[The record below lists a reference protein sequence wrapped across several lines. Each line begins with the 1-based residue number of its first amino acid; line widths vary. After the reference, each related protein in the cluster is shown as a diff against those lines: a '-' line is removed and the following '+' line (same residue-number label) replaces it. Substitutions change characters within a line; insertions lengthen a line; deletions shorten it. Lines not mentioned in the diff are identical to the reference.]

1 MMHDYAKKQKV
12 LEINPYSPL
21 IKGLL
26 RRVKQM
32 NSDNEDHNQDP
43 EAEQV
48 LKEVTSILI
57 DGALV
62 RSGFDVP
69 DANSYVVLRTLS

>member
-1 MMHDYAKKQKV
+1 MHNYAKKQKV

-32 NSDNEDHNQDP
+32 NSDDEGRP

-62 RSGFDVP
+62 RSGFDTP
-69 DANSYVVLRTLS
+69 DADLYVVLYLMTCL